1 MRNRHLKDE
10 GVIGDVVDAAR
21 NPVGETHEDVDAIF
35 GVLHESLINKDV
47 VTYDGLVDAI
57 KYAFREY
64 RLPVVVLPVDATLD
78 YKEFYAPHMNKH
90 LGGYGYSDVECGYHQ
105 EPRG

>member
-1 MRNRHLKDE
+1 M
-10 GVIGDVVDAAR
+10 
-21 NPVGETHEDVDAIF
+21 GETHEDVDALF

-47 VTYDGLVDAI
+47 MTYDALIEAI

-78 YKEFYAPHMNKH
+78 YKAFYAPHINKY
-90 LGGYGYSDVECGYHQ
+90 LSGFGYSDVEAGCHILRISDEFEHGAAF
-105 EPRG
+105 